1 MITTSVPIL
10 DRLRRTTE
18 QIVGEEH
25 LQTLLASD
33 RPIRIKY
40 GVDCTS
46 PHLHLGHAVNLWQ
59 MRALQELGH
68 RVIFLIG
75 DLTTRIGDPTGKN
88 QTRPTLSPE
97 QIETNAQAFLEQAAL
112 VLDTRP
118 EVFEVRR
125 NSEWFDAMGV
135 DEILSRLAT
144 VTHAQLIS
152 RDMFRDRIAHGQEIA
167 MHELIYPVLQGIDS
181 VQIASDLTIVGT
193 DQLFNEMMGRHFQS
207 IAGRPPQS
215 IITTTITPGVD
226 GRQKQSKSLNNY
238 VALTDSAEEKFG
250 KLMSLSDELVGR
262 YALVYSDLSLGAV
275 EDISERA
282 ASATTAARDAKLDMA
297 EAVVSRHHGPSAA
310 EKARAEFQRV
320 FSERSEPREPTTLQL
335 AACPLSLLDL
345 VLAARPSF
353 TRSEARRVI
362 TQGGVQVSG
371 NRMTDPASSIS
382 WQAGDL
388 VKIGKRSW
396 FRLKGS
402 SDA

>member
-25 LQTLLASD
+25 LTNLLTSD
-33 RPIRIKY
+33 RPMRIKY

-59 MRALQELGH
+59 MRALQDLGH

-97 QIETNAQAFLEQAAL
+97 QIETNAQAFLEQAGL

-135 DEILSRLAT
+135 DEMLSHLAT

-152 RDMFRDRIAHGQEIA
+152 RDMFRDRIADGQEIA

-181 VQIASDLTIVGT
+181 AQIASDLTIVGT

-207 IAGRPPQS
+207 IAGQPPQS
-215 IITTTITPGVD
+215 IITTTITPGLD

-238 VALTDSAEEKFG
+238 IALTDSAEEKFG

-262 YALVYSDLSLGAV
+262 YALVYSDLTLGDV

-297 EAVVSRHHGPSAA
+297 EAVVSRHHGASAA
-310 EKARAEFQRV
+310 HQARGEFTRV
-320 FSERSEPREPTTLQL
+320 FSERSEPTALTPLPLARSALTTLE
-335 AACPLSLLDL
+335 L
-345 VLAARPSF
+345 VLTARPQLS
-353 TRSEARRVI
+353 RSDARRLI
-362 TQGGVQVSG
+362 TQGGVQVADSRVDDPHSVTTVQSG
-371 NRMTDPASSIS
+371 DVI
-382 WQAGDL
+382 
-388 VKIGKRSW
+388 KIGKRAW
-396 FRLKGS
+396 FRVAVEPCS
-402 SDA
+402 